1 MGHHHNPI
9 TLLEARIKDKM
20 IVGSFIENLARRL
33 DEGEKKQLSSEIK
46 RRIDDKGTLYLRL
59 DKQEAFFGN
68 MRFGQSDPIRVKIK
82 LRQSRK
88 RLEETVNVY
97 RSLNLL

>member
-9 TLLEARIKDKM
+9 TLLEARIKNKM
-20 IVGSFIENLARRL
+20 IVGAFIENLARSL
-33 DEGEKKQLSSEIK
+33 DEGEKKQLFSEIK
-46 RRIDDKGTLYLRL
+46 RHTDDKGTLYLRL
-59 DKQEAFFGN
+59 DKQEAFFGK
-68 MRFGQSDPIRVKIK
+68 MKFGKSDPIRIKIK

-97 RSLNLL
+97 HSLNLL